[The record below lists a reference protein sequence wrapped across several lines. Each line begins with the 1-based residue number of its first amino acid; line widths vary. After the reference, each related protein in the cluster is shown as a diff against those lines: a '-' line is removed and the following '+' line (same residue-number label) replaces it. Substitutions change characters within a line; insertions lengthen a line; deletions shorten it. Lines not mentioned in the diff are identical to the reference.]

1 MPPRPGPHDPALN
14 IIEQRLSLRNLRL
27 IEVICREGSLV
38 RAAQGMN
45 MTQSAVTKALQ
56 ELEAAIGVQL
66 FERTNRGALPTPF
79 GEALAAHA
87 RVVMTQIR
95 HATLELAELRDG
107 AGGSVAIG
115 TLLSA
120 SVRLLPQAM
129 ARVLCTRP
137 NLRIRIVEGTNE
149 SLMPQLRR
157 GDLDMVVGRLP
168 EFREREGIRQERL
181 MEDEA
186 RIVAGPGH
194 PLVQVPAPRLEDLVA
209 LPWIMPGQD
218 TTLRR
223 QIDHAFRQAGC
234 EPPVGGVESVSVL
247 VTRALLRE
255 GRHLAVWPSQL
266 ADAEAA
272 LGTVHVLPLPLPAT
286 SRPLGLSL
294 RSTGRMSPAAL
305 VMIEALRRVAV
316 MV

>member
-1 MPPRPGPHDPALN
+1 M
-14 IIEQRLSLRNLRL
+14 
-27 IEVICREGSLV
+27 EVICREGSLV

-56 ELEAAIGVQL
+56 ELEVAIGMQL
-66 FERTNRGALPTPF
+66 FERTNRGAPPTPF

-87 RVVMTQIR
+87 RVVMTQVR
-95 HATLELAELRDG
+95 HATQELAELRDG

-120 SVRLLPQAM
+120 SVRLLPRAM
-129 ARVLCTRP
+129 AQVLRTRP

-157 GDLDMVVGRLP
+157 GDLDMVLGRLP
-168 EFREREGIRQERL
+168 EFRERQGIRQERL

-186 RIVAGPGH
+186 RIVVGPDH
-194 PLVQVPAPRLEDLVA
+194 PLVSGPAPHLGALVD
-209 LPWIMPGQD
+209 LPWILPGQD

-223 QIDHAFRQAGC
+223 QIDHAFRQAGY
-234 EPPVGGVESVSVL
+234 EPPVGTVESVSVL

-255 GRHLAVWPSQL
+255 GIHLAVWPSHL

-272 LGTVHVLPLPLPAT
+272 LGTVHVLPLALPAT
-286 SRPLGLSL
+286 ARPLGLSL

-305 VMIEALRRVAV
+305 VMIDALRQVAADQG
-316 MV
+316 